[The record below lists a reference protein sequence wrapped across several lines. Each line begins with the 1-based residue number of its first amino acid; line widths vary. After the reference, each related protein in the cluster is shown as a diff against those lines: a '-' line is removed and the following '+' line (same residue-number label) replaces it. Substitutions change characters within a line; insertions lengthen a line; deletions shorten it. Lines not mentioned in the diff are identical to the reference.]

1 MTGSPT
7 KTTGSRCLTQNRL
20 PQQGVANL
28 DLQVGRHT
36 ASNQAIVGTR
46 EGLATTSKAAEYFLR
61 RSWTCRQNLPKTVT
75 GSPTKTTGS
84 RCLTQN
90 RLPQQGVANLD
101 LQVGRHTASNQ
112 AIVGTREGLA
122 TTSKAAEYFLRRSW
136 RCRQNL
142 PKTVTGSP
150 TKTTGSRCLTQNRL
164 PQQGVAN
171 LDLQVGRQTARNQ
184 AIVGTRE
191 GLATTSKAAEYFRQR
206 SWTCRQ
212 NLPKTVTG
220 SPTQT
225 TGSRC
230 LTQNRLPQQ
239 AWPILTSKS
248 AGTRQAIGP
257 SSVQGKVQPPPAR
270 LQNTSCDEAGHVDR
284 IFLRL

>member
-101 LQVGRHTASNQ
+101 LQVGRQTAHNR
-112 AIVGTREGLA
+112 AIVGTREGPA
-122 TTSKAAEYFLRRSW
+122 TTSKAAEYFLR
-136 RCRQNL
+136 
-142 PKTVTGSP
+142 
-150 TKTTGSRCLTQNRL
+150 
-164 PQQGVAN
+164 
-171 LDLQVGRQTARNQ
+171 
-184 AIVGTRE
+184 
-191 GLATTSKAAEYFRQR
+191 R

-230 LTQNRLPQQ
+230 LTQNPLAQQGVAKSKPEYITNPALPV
-239 AWPILTSKS
+239 L
-248 AGTRQAIGP
+248 
-257 SSVQGKVQPPPAR
+257 
-270 LQNTSCDEAGHVDR
+270 
-284 IFLRL
+284 